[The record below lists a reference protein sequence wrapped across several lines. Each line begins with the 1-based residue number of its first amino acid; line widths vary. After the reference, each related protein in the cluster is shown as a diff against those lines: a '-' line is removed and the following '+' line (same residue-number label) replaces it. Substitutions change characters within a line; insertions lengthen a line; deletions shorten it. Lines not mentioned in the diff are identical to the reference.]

1 MARGITQSDVD
12 RAADAL
18 LAQGERPTVDRI
30 RQYLGTGSPNTVTRL
45 LDAWWKALGGR
56 LSASAEKVAMPD
68 APAAVAALASQLWEQ
83 ALVAAREQAEAALE
97 DERSA
102 LAAGRIEADA
112 LVAAARQA
120 AEASE
125 AHAAEAAAALL
136 TAHQRLEDRQRL
148 IDQQAAQI
156 LDLSSQRDQ
165 ALLRAQQLEA
175 DGIGLRDRIEA
186 LQHEAETIRVAQA
199 AHVRAIEDRA
209 HAEVDRARQETRDRD
224 KSLREAEKTLTARV
238 RELEADLAQSRSLA
252 AEATRGLASEQ
263 ARRETLEQQLAE
275 VHRRLDAAL
284 QSGPRAPR
292 LGAPRR
298 PAASPRRPR
307 SR

>member
-1 MARGITQSDVD
+1 MARGITQDDVD

-83 ALVAAREQAEAALE
+83 ALVAAREQAAAALE
-97 DERSA
+97 DERTS
-102 LAAGRIEADA
+102 LAAARLKADA

-125 AHAAEAAAALL
+125 ARASEAADALL

-148 IDQQAAQI
+148 ADQQAAQI
-156 LDLSSQRDQ
+156 ADLTVQRDH
-165 ALLRAQQLEA
+165 ALLRAQRLDAEA
-175 DGIGLRDRIEA
+175 TALRDRIEV
-186 LQHEAETIRVAQA
+186 LQHESEATRVAQA
-199 AHVRAIEDRA
+199 AHLRAAEDRA
-209 HAEVDRARQETRDRD
+209 HAEVDRARQETRDRE
-224 KSLREAEKTLTARV
+224 KASQAAEKTLSARI
-238 RELEADLAQSRSLA
+238 RELEGELAHSRTLA
-252 AEATRGLASEQ
+252 TDAARGLASEQ

-284 QSGPRAPR
+284 SAAPRASRLATPR
-292 LGAPRR
+292 RPAVAPRR
-298 PAASPRRPR
+298 PK